1 MENTRTVELKIP
13 SEPGFEKM
21 AMRLVSEAAERMGFT
36 PDRVEDLRTAVSEAC
51 LNAMRHGNLLDET
64 TKVLVVL
71 TIAESRLAI
80 DVRDEGRG
88 GPPPDAVETP
98 DIEKQVAGLQRPGGL
113 GLFVIKHLVD
123 EAGFVEPE
131 DDTGNR
137 FRMVIY
143 LEPQKEDPC

>member
-1 MENTRTVELKIP
+1 
-13 SEPGFEKM
+13 
-21 AMRLVSEAAERMGFT
+21 MGFT
-36 PDRVEDLRTAVSEAC
+36 TDRVEDVRTAISEAC

-64 TKVLVVL
+64 TKVMVEL
-71 TIAESRLAI
+71 TIAESKLAI

-88 GPPPDAVETP
+88 GPPPEAVEVP
-98 DIEKQVAGLQRPGGL
+98 DIEKQIAGLQTPGGL

-143 LEPQKEDPC
+143 LEPQREDTC